1 MLVRCGGL
9 IEPLFDFFEFFE
21 DILVVEQS
29 VREFLLEEIVL
40 EVVLDALLDERHV
53 EDGVD
58 VGALDGVLLEA
69 HLDDVFEG
77 PAVHFGQG
85 RVLALADLHTQLRQ
99 IKAVP
104 GWAKCRHFV
113 EQSAQSPYVALLVV
127 GLLAKDFRCKV
138 EWCANNGAGLF
149 SRAAKHSRN
158 PEIAQ
163 LTNAFAR
170 EENV

>member
-58 VGALDGVLLEA
+58 VGALDGVLLKA

-85 RVLALADLHTQLRQ
+85 RVLALADLHTQLGQ
-99 IKAVP
+99 IKAIP
-104 GWAKCRHFV
+104 GWAQRRHFV
-113 EQSAQSPYVALLVV
+113 KQCAQCPYVALLIV
-127 GLLAKDFRCKV
+127 GLLAKDFRREV
-138 EWCANNGAGLF
+138 EWCADNGAGLF